1 MKRIVTMQDISC
13 VGKCSLTAAL
23 PVLSAMG
30 LETAVLPTAVLSSHT
45 MFEHVSFFDLTDQIP
60 SILHAWKEE
69 HFAFSAIYTGYLGS
83 AKQISYAGDLMDQ
96 FGEDALILVDP
107 CMADHGRLYRGFTM
121 DFAEQM
127 KQLCR
132 KASIICPNL
141 TEACLLLNIP
151 YQESF
156 SEEDLHAMLRKLA
169 DLCRGTAVLTG
180 ISTKPET
187 IGAIAYSRS
196 EDAFHIAMTEKE
208 PQQFHGTGDLW
219 ASTFLG
225 ALCSGRRLQE
235 AMQTACV
242 FVQKSIALTLQE
254 PDHNLYGVNFE
265 QALPDLIEMMQKKA
279 DN

>member
-45 MFEHVSFFDLTDQIP
+45 MFKHVSFCDLTDQIP
-60 SILHAWKEE
+60 AILHAWNEE
-69 HFAFSAIYTGYLGS
+69 HFTFSAIYTGYLGS
-83 AKQISYAGDLMDQ
+83 AKQISYAMDLFDQ
-96 FGEDALILVDP
+96 FGKDALILVDP
-107 CMADHGRLYRGFTM
+107 CMADHGKLYRGFSM
-121 DFAEQM
+121 DFVQQM

-141 TEACLLLNIP
+141 TEACLLLGIP

-156 SEEDLHAMLRKLA
+156 SGEELQSMLRKLA
-169 DLCRGTAVLTG
+169 DLGCSTAVLTG
-180 ISTKPET
+180 ISTE
-187 IGAIAYSRS
+187 IGKIGSIAYSRT
-196 EDAFHIAMTEKE
+196 DNTFHEAMTEKE

-225 ALCSGRRLQE
+225 ALCRGKKLPE
-235 AMQTACV
+235 AMQIACS
-242 FVQKSIALTLQE
+242 FVQKSIACTLQE
-254 PDHNLYGVNFE
+254 PDHNRYGVNFE
-265 QALPDLIEMMQKKA
+265 QALPDLIQMTFTK
-279 DN
+279 NV